1 MSTVIDLPPIHVS
14 KVTAPPPP
22 DAEAPSLLDRYRL
35 GFQRR
40 VGTHVDGRLKALRDL
55 KALQEL
61 DAERR
66 AQVLVGMRRL
76 QCQLAGIVVR
86 KRDSM
91 TALLRI
97 SVVALAL
104 YYAVFIPFSVRQL
117 MLTLHGI
124 AVPERPYVQAI
135 AVLLAGAGTLTLLA
149 GRARRRW
156 GASGRTRLTGSL
168 AAVCYLGYFFAAT
181 AVDQESIA
189 RGALK
194 SLGVMLL
201 YGLGMVL
208 LSALALWWGMHITER
223 WWDRHAGARHPDAV
237 VADELLRIL
246 ETVEKSP
253 AEWVQLRGRN
263 RVLRSLELAARCLE
277 RNLPYRLR
285 GQDAETDRWLREK
298 AAGQAAA
305 LRGLKRWVLVPKP
318 DTREHFI
325 ERISQDLVRTTVGDW
340 DGLECAEPPAALPSR
355 LRRAAGLIT
364 PITVIG
370 ALIVLAQ
377 DPTGH
382 LKPLLGA
389 LQPLAPV
396 LIPVLGPLLIWAV
409 IRVVNPG
416 MIGDLPVIQQIQ
428 TMFPKK
434 EKE

>member
-1 MSTVIDLPPIHVS
+1 MSSVIDLPPIRVS
-14 KVTAPPPP
+14 PVTAPQ
-22 DAEAPSLLDRYRL
+22 DTETPSLLDRYRL

-40 VGTHVDGRLKALRDL
+40 VAAHVDGRLKALREL
-55 KALQEL
+55 KALQGL
-61 DAERR
+61 DGERR

-76 QCQLAGIVVR
+76 QCQLGGIVVR
-86 KRDSM
+86 KRDAM
-91 TALLRI
+91 TALLRV

-104 YYAVFIPFSVRQL
+104 YYAVFIPFSVRRL
-117 MLTLHGI
+117 MLSLHGI

-168 AAVCYLGYFFAAT
+168 AAVFYLGYFFAAT
-181 AVDQESIA
+181 AVDRESIA
-189 RGALK
+189 AGALP
-194 SLGVMLL
+194 SLGIMLL
-201 YGLGMVL
+201 YGLGLVL
-208 LSALALWWGMHITER
+208 LGALALWWGMHITER
-223 WWDRHAGARHPDAV
+223 WWDRHASARHPDAV

-253 AEWVQLRGRN
+253 AEWGQLRGRN

-285 GQDAETDRWLREK
+285 GQDAETDLWLREK
-298 AAGQAAA
+298 GTRQAAA
-305 LRGLKRWVLVPKP
+305 VRGLKRWVLVPKP

-325 ERISQDLVRTTVGDW
+325 ERIAQDLVRTTVGDW
-340 DGLECAEPPAALPSR
+340 DGLECAEPAVARPSR
-355 LRRAAGLIT
+355 ARRAARLLT
-364 PITVIG
+364 PIASIAAFV
-370 ALIVLAQ
+370 VVAQ

-382 LKPLLGA
+382 LKPMLGV
-389 LQPLAPV
+389 LEPLAVV
-396 LIPVLGPLLIWAV
+396 LIPVLGPMLIWAV

-428 TMFPKK
+428 TMFPRK
-434 EKE
+434 EKD